1 MNTPKNQIRKIDS
14 ESESYTMSGFSNNP
28 SEQCIQM
35 LQAGFTPSTTR
46 NLKSVLSSTLK
57 EAGRDERTG
66 LPFGIIDDDVI
77 LASNPCGLPSDII
90 KVKAARNMDLSIYY
104 NVVIFPVN
112 AAKEDDISLA
122 TYLSG
127 GDYGGDKIFCCWYPR
142 IVKNYKNSPLLAL
155 DSRIKSAFNVNNQTI
170 DYLLSS
176 VKSSQIES
184 KIQGI
189 ILDIHFKNME
199 TPRARINGVHF
210 GIKEKNVDP
219 DPHTYSFWN
228 NEENEECK
236 SVDYEFLRNFL
247 NTPPVEKYKKLVNL
261 SSAQIKFQYKKSIS
275 NWIVYDSSTDSTN

>member
-1 MNTPKNQIRKIDS
+1 MDS
-14 ESESYTMSGFSNNP
+14 ESESYTMSGFSDNP

-57 EAGRDERTG
+57 SLFTKFRINLFIPRFNMEAGRDERTG

-127 GDYGGDKIFCCWYPR
+127 GDYGGDKDF
-142 IVKNYKNSPLLAL
+142 LLL
-155 DSRIKSAFNVNNQTI
+155 CFNVNNQTI

-176 VKSSQIES
+176 VKSSQIGS
-184 KIQGI
+184 KIQEK

-199 TPRARINGVHF
+199 TPRGLYDPRINGVHF

-228 NEENEECK
+228 DEENEECK

-261 SSAQIKFQYKKSIS
+261 SF
-275 NWIVYDSSTDSTN
+275 STNKISI